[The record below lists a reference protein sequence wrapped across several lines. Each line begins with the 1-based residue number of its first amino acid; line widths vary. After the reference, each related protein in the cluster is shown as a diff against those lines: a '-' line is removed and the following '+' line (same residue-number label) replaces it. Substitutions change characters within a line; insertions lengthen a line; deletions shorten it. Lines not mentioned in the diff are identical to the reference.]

1 MELNILEALEGNT
14 AKTLAAVSYISLVV
28 MELYFARKKKQKL
41 YEANDTVINL
51 SLGTLNSIVKFFL
64 KGTTLLLFYFISEN
78 FAFTQIPVNSWIGLI
93 ALFVLNDLTF
103 YLYHRLSHESRLFWA
118 THVTHHSSQ
127 IFNVSTA
134 VRGNFIHFLYRFV
147 FWAPLAFLG
156 FNPILIVLVDEIGF
170 YFQMWIH
177 TKTIGRTP
185 RWFEFI
191 FNTPSHH
198 RVHHGSNKLYLD
210 KNYGAV
216 FIIWDRLFGTF
227 QKEEEE
233 VVYGLTKNLK
243 KQTMVN
249 IITHEFRDIWRD
261 VTTAKDWRSRW
272 NYLFGHPGWTPT
284 DQEEAGEEE
293 ILRTETAGRD

>member
-1 MELNILEALEGNT
+1 MEINFVEVLDGKT
-14 AKTLAAVSYISLVV
+14 AKILAAISYLSLVAL
-28 MELYFARKKKQKL
+28 ELYFGRRKNQKL
-41 YEANDTVINL
+41 YETKDTVINL
-51 SLGTLNSIVKFFL
+51 SLGTLNSIVKLFV
-64 KGTTLLLFYFISEN
+64 KGTTLLLFYGIHNN
-78 FAFTQIPVNSWIGLI
+78 FAVMQIPVNSLLGLI
-93 ALFVLNDLTF
+93 ALFILNDLTF

-134 VRGNFIHFLYRFV
+134 LRGNFIHFTYRFI

-156 FNPILIVLVDEIGF
+156 FDPILIVLVDEIGF
-170 YFQMWIH
+170 YYQMWIH

-185 RWFEFI
+185 RWFEYI

-198 RVHHGSNKLYLD
+198 RVHHASNKQYLD

-227 QKEEEE
+227 EREEEE

-249 IITHEFRDIWRD
+249 VITHEFRDIWND
-261 VTTAKDWRSRW
+261 VRQAKDWRSRW
-272 NYLFGHPGWTPT
+272 NYIFGHPGWKPENESTVER
-284 DQEEAGEEE
+284 QEQM
-293 ILRTETAGRD
+293 LQS